1 MIFIGI
7 LVGAAAYCVYLL
19 ARCAFRVEQGHLAV
33 LTSFGAAVKDGS
45 QLKTYGPGFHWK
57 WPWQRVH
64 HVAMMEQSL
73 ELSGEEGGRTAMTYD
88 GTILRFDSILRFQ
101 PVPAE
106 LEHFLFGLKSPHE
119 HITGLFTSL
128 LRNEIANFHPP
139 ALANGDAKGDAK
151 TGAKGGAP
159 EQSLEESIE
168 ATGGAYAQ
176 IRRERALLNQR
187 IEEFCRTQIGR
198 RYGVQFN
205 AVDLT
210 DILPPDELAN
220 ALNAVINTQT
230 EAESLYSHAE
240 AHTRQQVV
248 AAEHG
253 VEIAKARGLA
263 TELEINKLGDVL
275 AQLHAEGTLADYVG
289 RRRAEVVSQ
298 SKTLYMRSSS

>member
-1 MIFIGI
+1 MLVMGI
-7 LVGAAAYCVYLL
+7 LVGVVAYCVYLL
-19 ARCAFRVEQGHLAV
+19 ARCHFRVEQGHLAV
-33 LTSFGAAVKDGS
+33 LTSFGAAVKDGPK
-45 QLKTYGPGFHWK
+45 LRTYAPGLHFK

-73 ELSGEEGGRTAMTYD
+73 ELSGESGRTAMTYD

-106 LEHFLFGLKSPHE
+106 LEHFLFELKSPHE

-139 ALANGDAKGDAK
+139 THENGNVV
-151 TGAKGGAP
+151 
-159 EQSLEESIE
+159 QESIE

-230 EAESLYSHAE
+230 EAESLYAHAE
-240 AHTRQQVV
+240 ADTRQQIV
-248 AAEHG
+248 AAERG

-263 TELEINKLGDVL
+263 TEREINTLGDVL
-275 AQLHAEGTLADYVG
+275 ARLHADGTLADYVG
-289 RRRAEVVSQ
+289 RRRAEVISQ

>member
-1 MIFIGI
+1 MLFIGI
-7 LVGAAAYCVYLL
+7 LVGVVAYCVYLL
-19 ARCAFRVEQGHLAV
+19 ARCYFRVEQGYLAV
-33 LTSFGAAVKDGS
+33 LTSFGAAVKDGPR
-45 QLKTYGPGFHWK
+45 LVTYGPGLHFK

-101 PVPAE
+101 PVPSE

-139 ALANGDAKGDAK
+139 ARTGGDQEDGMKEDALK
-151 TGAKGGAP
+151 A
-159 EQSLEESIE
+159 S
-168 ATGGAYAQ
+168 GGAYAQ

-187 IEEFCRTQIGR
+187 IEEFCRTQIGQ

-210 DILPPDELAN
+210 DILPPDELAD

-240 AHTRQQVV
+240 ADTRQQVV

-263 TELEINKLGDVL
+263 IEREINTLGDVL
-275 AQLHAEGTLADYVG
+275 AGLQADGTLADYVG
-289 RRRAEVVSQ
+289 RRRAEVISQ

>member
-1 MIFIGI
+1 
-7 LVGAAAYCVYLL
+7 
-19 ARCAFRVEQGHLAV
+19 
-33 LTSFGAAVKDGS
+33 
-45 QLKTYGPGFHWK
+45 
-57 WPWQRVH
+57 VH
-64 HVAMMEQSL
+64 DVAMMEQSL
-73 ELSGEEGGRTAMTYD
+73 ELSGEEGGRTAMAYD

-106 LEHFLFGLKSPHE
+106 LEHFLFDLKSPHE

-139 ALANGDAKGDAK
+139 ENANGDMDPA
-151 TGAKGGAP
+151 
-159 EQSLEESIE
+159 SIE

-230 EAESLYSHAE
+230 EAESLYAHAE
-240 AHTRQQVV
+240 AETRQQIV

-263 TELEINKLGDVL
+263 TELEINTLGDVL
-275 AQLHAEGTLADYVG
+275 ARLQAEGTLADYVA

>member
-1 MIFIGI
+1 MLIIGI
-7 LVGAAAYCVYLL
+7 LVGAVAYCVYLL
-19 ARCAFRVEQGHLAV
+19 ARCSFRVEQGHLAV
-33 LTSFGAAVKDGS
+33 LTSFGAAVKDS
-45 QLKTYGPGFHWK
+45 RHLRTYKPGIHFK

-64 HVAMMEQSL
+64 DVAMMEQSL
-73 ELSGEEGGRTAMTYD
+73 ELSGEEGGRTAMTDD

-106 LEHFLFGLKSPHE
+106 LEHFLFGLKNPHE

-139 ALANGDAKGDAK
+139 ANANGEVIQD
-151 TGAKGGAP
+151 
-159 EQSLEESIE
+159 SIE

-187 IEEFCRTQIGR
+187 IEEFCRTQIGS

-230 EAESLYSHAE
+230 EAESLYAHAE
-240 AHTRQQVV
+240 AETRQQIV

-263 TELEINKLGDVL
+263 TELEINTLGDVL
-275 AQLHAEGTLADYVG
+275 ARLETEGTLADYVG
-289 RRRAEVVSQ
+289 RRRAEVISQ

>member
-1 MIFIGI
+1 MLFLGI
-7 LVGAAAYCVYLL
+7 IVGAAAYCIYLS
-19 ARCAFRVEQGHLAV
+19 ARCFFRVEQGYLAV
-33 LTSFGAAVKDGS
+33 LTSFGAAQKDAKH
-45 QLKTYGPGFHWK
+45 LKTHAPGVHFK

-73 ELSGEEGGRTAMTYD
+73 ELSGEDGGRTAMAYD
-88 GTILRFDSILRFQ
+88 GTVLRFDSILRFQ
-101 PVPAE
+101 PVPAD
-106 LEHFLFGLKSPHE
+106 LEHFLFDLKTPHE

-128 LRNEIANFHPP
+128 LRNEIANFRPP
-139 ALANGDAKGDAK
+139 APTNGDATAKGDS
-151 TGAKGGAP
+151 T
-159 EQSLEESIE
+159 EESIE
-168 ATGGAYAQ
+168 DSIEASGGAYAQ

-210 DILPPDELAN
+210 DILPPDELAD
-220 ALNAVINTQT
+220 ALNAVINAQT
-230 EAESLYSHAE
+230 EAESLYAHAE
-240 AHTRQQVV
+240 ADTRQQVV

-263 TELEINKLGDVL
+263 TELEINTLGDVL
-275 AQLHAEGTLADYVG
+275 ARLHAEGTLADYVG

-298 SKTLYMRSSS
+298 SKTLYVRSSS

>member
-1 MIFIGI
+1 MLIIGI
-7 LVGAAAYCVYLL
+7 LVGAVGYCVYLL
-19 ARCAFRVEQGHLAV
+19 ARCAFRVEQGYLAV
-33 LTSFGAAVKDGS
+33 LTSFGAAIKDGRH
-45 QLKTYGPGFHWK
+45 LRTYKPGLHFK

-73 ELSGEEGGRTAMTYD
+73 ELSGEEGGRTAMTAD

-106 LEHFLFGLKSPHE
+106 LEHFLFGLKNPHE

-139 ALANGDAKGDAK
+139 ANANGEVIQD
-151 TGAKGGAP
+151 
-159 EQSLEESIE
+159 SIE

-187 IEEFCRTQIGR
+187 IEEFCRTQIGS

-220 ALNAVINTQT
+220 ALNAVINAQT
-230 EAESLYSHAE
+230 EAESLYAHAE
-240 AHTRQQVV
+240 ADTRQQIV

-263 TELEINKLGDVL
+263 TELEINTLGDVL
-275 AQLHAEGTLADYVG
+275 ARLHAEGTLADYVG
-289 RRRAEVVSQ
+289 RRRAEVISQ

>member
-1 MIFIGI
+1 MLFLGI
-7 LVGAAAYCVYLL
+7 IVGTAAYCVYLS
-19 ARCAFRVEQGHLAV
+19 ARCFFRVEQGHLAV
-33 LTSFGAAVKDGS
+33 LTSFGAAQKDGKR
-45 QLKTYGPGFHWK
+45 LRTYEPGIHFK

-73 ELSGEEGGRTAMTYD
+73 ELSGEDAGRTAMTYD

-106 LEHFLFGLKSPHE
+106 LEHFLFDLKSPHE

-139 ALANGDAKGDAK
+139 AHPSGDAKGNGDAI
-151 TGAKGGAP
+151 
-159 EQSLEESIE
+159 QDSLEAS
-168 ATGGAYAQ
+168 GGAYAQ
-176 IRRERALLNQR
+176 IRRERALLNTR

-198 RYGVQFN
+198 RYGVRFN

-210 DILPPDELAN
+210 DILPPDELAD
-220 ALNAVINTQT
+220 ALNAVINAQT
-230 EAESLYSHAE
+230 EAESLYTHAE
-240 AHTRQQVV
+240 ASTRQQIV

-263 TELEINKLGDVL
+263 TELEINTLGDVL
-275 AQLHAEGTLADYVG
+275 AGLHAEGTLADYVG

-298 SKTLYMRSSS
+298 SKTLYMRSGS